1 MAPFRFNFKGKV
13 NTLAGHTKN
22 LKAARNSAKA
32 RVEAARKIQAAYRAA
47 LERRRKRA
55 ATAATAAKRRNNITL
70 ANRLRSIEAEKAA
83 AAKKRKNNTTNL
95 TQNNWWRSPTHNPDR
110 LNLSSGKLKKYA
122 KIFGI
127 DLRTIR
133 GRSDDEIRK
142 LIINTKKRSNANF
155 KRSMKEL
162 WRERNARAA
171 AGNFNSP
178 SRRRKRR
185 EEIYTAKLKKAVTN
199 AMGIPTEVTENQYN
213 NNGRWIGGI
222 SVWKTDT
229 QLLQEIKKRAKQWGV
244 SLTHVVNGKRVAKTN
259 AQLFRNIKIKNKSE
273 HENLSKR
280 LANLQNKI
288 TTHDKYNSRFV
299 KGLRE
304 DAWKYEKLKVSMWK
318 DIRSY
323 FAKRG
328 IRYPGVEHLYKTF
341 HGSHGVI
348 LTHNKPLDFFL
359 HYYDS
364 DRFG

>member
-55 ATAATAAKRRNNITL
+55 NLNNITL
-70 ANRLRSIEAEKAA
+70 ANRLRSIKTEKAVRNEAARKIQARVRGMRNRKKVA
-83 AAKKRKNNTTNL
+83 AAKKATKYLSPL
-95 TQNNWWRSPTHNPDR
+95 T
-110 LNLSSGKLKKYA
+110 GKPK
-122 KIFGI
+122 
-127 DLRTIR
+127 
-133 GRSDDEIRK
+133 
-142 LIINTKKRSNANF
+142 
-155 KRSMKEL
+155 
-162 WRERNARAA
+162 
-171 AGNFNSP
+171 
-178 SRRRKRR
+178 
-185 EEIYTAKLKKAVTN
+185 EEIYQVTN
-199 AMGIPTEVTENQYN
+199 AMGIPTRVTENEYN
-213 NNGRWIGGI
+213 NNGLWIRGI
-222 SVWKTDT
+222 SVSKTDT
-229 QLLQEIKKRAKQWGV
+229 QLLQEIKKRAEQWGV
-244 SLTHVVNGKRVAKTN
+244 SLTRVVNGKRVAKTN

-273 HENLSKR
+273 HENLAKR

-304 DAWKYEKLKVSMWK
+304 DAWKYEKLKVSMWN

-364 DRFG
+364 DEL

>member
-1 MAPFRFNFKGKV
+1 MSPFRFNFKGKV

-47 LERRRKRA
+47 LARRRKRA

-70 ANRLRSIEAEKAA
+70 ANRLRSIKADKKKRNRNA
-83 AAKKRKNNTTNL
+83 TPAPAAKRHKN
-95 TQNNWWRSPTHNPDR
+95 NNWWRSPTHNPHR
-110 LNLSSGKLKKYA
+110 LNLSSGLLKKQA
-122 KIFGI
+122 KALRI

-142 LIINTKKRSNANF
+142 LIINAEARSNANF
-155 KRSMKEL
+155 RRSMKEL

-185 EEIYTAKLKKAVTN
+185 EEIYAAKLKKAVTN
-199 AMGIPTEVTENQYN
+199 AMGIPTRVTENEYN

-222 SVWKTDT
+222 SVSKTDT
-229 QLLQEIKKRAKQWGV
+229 QLLQEIKKKAEQWGV

-259 AQLFRNIKIKNKSE
+259 AQLFQNIKIKNKSE
-273 HENLSKR
+273 HENLAKR

-288 TTHDKYNSRFV
+288 TTHDKYNSLYV

-304 DAWKYEKLKVSMWK
+304 DAWKHEKLKVSMWK

-328 IRYPGVEHLYKTF
+328 IRYPGVEDLYKTF

-364 DRFG
+364 DE